1 MGGAE
6 LQSAIRGMGIGVALI
21 ALFLGLRQ
29 WYESRARSGLSDVDR
44 AFYRRQAVRRGLGV
58 GTLATL
64 AALVI
69 VGSWVEPRVANRGNL
84 AFLALWLGVLGLIVL
99 TLGVAFWDSV
109 ATWRYARDRRRE
121 LVRDHVEDVRRHM
134 RSVAEAVR
142 REQAAEADDPPA
154 AGG

>member
-1 MGGAE
+1 MAGTE

-29 WYESRARSGLSDVDR
+29 WYEHRARGELPDVDR
-44 AFYRRQAVRRGLGV
+44 VFYRRQAVRRWLGV
-58 GTLATL
+58 ALLGTLS
-64 AALVI
+64 ALV
-69 VGSWVEPRVANRGNL
+69 VLGSRVEPRVGARGNL
-84 AFLALWLGVLGLIVL
+84 GFVALWMGVLGLIVV
-99 TLGVAFWDSV
+99 TLGVAFSDSV

-121 LVRDHVEDVRRHM
+121 LVRDHVDELRRHM

-142 REQAAEADDPPA
+142 REQAEADDPPA

>member
-1 MGGAE
+1 MAGTE

-29 WYESRARSGLSDVDR
+29 WYEHRARGDLSDADR
-44 AFYRRQAVRRGLGV
+44 VFYGRQAVRRWLGV
-58 GTLATL
+58 AILGTLAG
-64 AALVI
+64 LV
-69 VGSWVEPRVANRGNL
+69 VLGSRVEPRVGARGNL
-84 AFLALWLGVLGLIVL
+84 GFVALWMGVLGLIVA
-99 TLGVAFWDSV
+99 TLGVAFWDSI

-121 LVRDHVEDVRRHM
+121 LVRDHVDELRRHM

-142 REQAAEADDPPA
+142 REQAEADDPPA

>member
-1 MGGAE
+1 MAGTE

-29 WYESRARSGLSDVDR
+29 WYEHRDRDGLSDADR
-44 AFYRRQAVRRGLGV
+44 LFHRRQAVRRWLGV
-58 GTLATL
+58 AVLGTL
-64 AALVI
+64 AALV
-69 VGSWVEPRVANRGNL
+69 VLGSRVEPRVGARGNL
-84 AFLALWLGVLGLIVL
+84 GFVALWMGVLGLIVV

-121 LVRDHVEDVRRHM
+121 LVRDHVDELRRHM

-142 REQAAEADDPPA
+142 REQAEADDPPA